1 MMSHTHT
8 YNSAVTHPQNSSM
21 TSHTGQLFSDITHR
35 TTLQWHHTHTDLQW
49 CHTHTHTTLQ
59 WLTHRTLQWH
69 HTQDNSS
76 VTSHT
81 HRSSMSHT
89 HTHNA
94 AVTHPQNSSMT
105 SHTGQL
111 FSDITYMTTLQWYT
125 HDNSPVT
132 SHRTTLQWH
141 HTHTHGTHHSCIQC
155 TVCWLSGVEMMH
167 HFTDL
172 VTGVCVC
179 VTVCECVCACMCECM
194 RVSVYTGHSHEW
206 ADQSNKK
213 YMQKAAK

>member
-1 MMSHTHT
+1 
-8 YNSAVTHPQNSSM
+8 M
-21 TSHTGQLFSDITHR
+21 TSHTGQLFNDITHR
-35 TTLQWHHTHTDLQW
+35 TTLQWHHTHNLQW
-49 CHTHTHTTLQ
+49 C
-59 WLTHRTLQWH
+59 
-69 HTQDNSS
+69 
-76 VTSHT
+76 
-81 HRSSMSHT
+81 HT

-125 HDNSPVT
+125 HDNSSVT

-179 VTVCECVCACMCECM
+179 DSVWVCVCMCVWVHACVHAC
-194 RVSVYTGHSHEW
+194 VSACVCLCTLAILTSEQTNLIKNICKRWQNSSQQTGTLAGHSSVTIW
-206 ADQSNKK
+206 QTAITQV
-213 YMQKAAK
+213 